1 MNPTLRPHFSFV
13 AAALVCFA
21 TAAVAQSNPPP
32 VLRNVV
38 QLSASASVDVR
49 QDLLTMVLSTTRE
62 GPEPSAVQTELKTAL
77 DAALAEVK
85 SQAEPGQLDVRTGN
99 FSLYPKQNKDGRIS
113 AWQGRAELVLE
124 GRDFAR
130 ISAAAGR
137 IQTLT
142 VAQSMFGLS
151 REQRA
156 KVERETQQRAIQN
169 FRDKSAE
176 VAKSFGMNEAAVRE
190 VNIMANDQFPPPVL
204 RMRSMAGQA
213 AMSADA
219 AIPVEAGNSTVTV
232 TVQGSVQLN

>member
-1 MNPTLRPHFSFV
+1 MEPILRIRQSIV
-13 AAALVCFA
+13 AAAVAGFA
-21 TAAVAQSNPPP
+21 TVAVAQSNPPP
-32 VLRNVV
+32 APRNVV

-62 GPEPSAVQTELKTAL
+62 GPEPGAVQTELKTAL

-85 SQAEPGQLDVRTGN
+85 MQAEPGQFEVRTGN
-99 FSLYPKQNKDGRIS
+99 FSLYPKQNKDGRITT
-113 AWQGRAELVLE
+113 WQGRAELVLE

-142 VAQSMFGLS
+142 VAQSSFGLS

-156 KVERETQQRAIQN
+156 NAERDAQQQAIRN
-169 FRDKSAE
+169 FRAKSTD
-176 VAKSFGMNEAAVRE
+176 VAKSFGLQEATIRE
-190 VNIMANDQFPPPVL
+190 VNVMANDQFPPPMY
-204 RMRSMAGQA
+204 RMRSMAAPA
-213 AMSADA
+213 AIAADA
-219 AIPVEAGNSTVTV
+219 PIPVEAGNSTVTV